1 MLHLAGAVKPPY
13 FQSMRRI
20 FTALPFVAMLLGL
33 VLSLPALGL
42 HGAAHDKVAAH
53 HNHLA
58 PAHPMPSDLPDD
70 GDDIACKALCT
81 GPLLTRTTGDA
92 RPPASHAAQPRT
104 DAPRFWVDWV
114 RPVSPP
120 PKHLA

>member
-13 FQSMRRI
+13 FQIMRRI

-58 PAHPMPSDLPDD
+58 
-70 GDDIACKALCT
+70 CKALCT

-92 RPPASHAAQPRT
+92 RTPAPHAAQPRT